1 MNFIGKGYNML
12 TTLVISLITLT
23 LGCKLYYFQA
33 NDSLIEEMYD
43 DFGYENNN
51 LAEKDLI

>member
-1 MNFIGKGYNML
+1 ML